1 MTTDLQHWALGV
13 EYDGSAYHG
22 WQRQVGQRTV
32 QQVLE
37 AALTQVAWHPI
48 TVVASGRTDTG
59 VHATSQVIS
68 FQSQVVRP
76 EVAWI
81 RGTTSLTPKSLTVH
95 WAQPMPAS
103 FHARFSATARRYQ
116 YVLMEA
122 DGPIALARTQVTWA
136 RSPLDDRAMHRAAQ
150 VLVGEHDF
158 SSFRAASCQS
168 HSANRCVHSIA
179 VRRFGPLVV
188 IDITANAFLQ
198 HMVRNIA
205 GALMQVGKGEQPTG
219 WIAELLEA
227 RSRPLAG
234 PTAPPD
240 GLYLVDVKYAPEF
253 AVPAGR
259 PPPILRALG
268 DIW

>member
-1 MTTDLQHWALGV
+1 MTSQVHHWALGV

-32 QQVLE
+32 QQTLE
-37 AALTQVAWHPI
+37 SALTQVASHPVR
-48 TVVASGRTDTG
+48 VVASGRTDTG

-68 FQSQVVRP
+68 FDCPMERP
-76 EVAWI
+76 PAAWI
-81 RGTTSLTPKSLTVH
+81 RGTTSLTPKSLAVR
-95 WAQPMPAS
+95 WARPMPPT
-103 FHARFSATARRYQ
+103 FHARFSAIARRYQ
-116 YVLMEA
+116 YVFMEA
-122 DGPIALARTQVTWA
+122 DGPIALGRTQVTWA
-136 RSPLDDRAMHRAAQ
+136 RSPLDDEAMHRAAQ
-150 VLVGEHDF
+150 ALVGEHDF
-158 SSFRAASCQS
+158 SSFRASSCQS
-168 HSANRCVHSIA
+168 HSAYRCVHSIA

-205 GALMQVGKGEQPTG
+205 GALMQIGIGEQTIG
-219 WIAELLEA
+219 WLEVLLEA

-240 GLYLVDVKYAPEF
+240 GLYLVDVNYAPEF